1 MAIRLFQMRIRIRK
15 IRMRTADNEHTSY
28 YKSFSDCKSEKHGQ
42 ILQTFTHE
50 GKSTKKRE

>member
-1 MAIRLFQMRIRIRK
+1 
-15 IRMRTADNEHTSY
+15 MRTADNEHTSY
-28 YKSFSDCKSEKHGQ
+28 YKSFSNCKSEKHGQ